1 MFKTHNIKRAVKAWM
16 GYGHLPPRVSD
27 KLPGKDILVLAPH
40 PDDEALGCGG
50 SLLGLSSNQNA
61 CIVFL
66 TDGGM
71 GDPKG
76 KYENIVLLRKKEA
89 KSAWEKHDHCKLE
102 FLGFP
107 DGKLGENVEKAIEDI
122 SKLGKFDL
130 ILTTSPVDRHPDH
143 RASAKIAVRLSK
155 EWSADIWAY
164 EVWTVLPVSRVVDI
178 TERINQKISLIRHY
192 KSQLD
197 YQNLE
202 HNLIGLNAYRSID
215 GGSNSGYMEGFLE
228 LSPEDIETFS

>member
-1 MFKTHNIKRAVKAWM
+1 M
-16 GYGHLPPRVSD
+16 
-27 KLPGKDILVLAPH
+27 
-40 PDDEALGCGG
+40 
-50 SLLGLSSNQNA
+50 
-61 CIVFL
+61 
-66 TDGGM
+66 
-71 GDPKG
+71 
-76 KYENIVLLRKKEA
+76 
-89 KSAWEKHDHCKLE
+89 
-102 FLGFP
+102 
-107 DGKLGENVEKAIEDI
+107 
-122 SKLGKFDL
+122 GKFDL

-155 EWSADIWAY
+155 EWSASIWAY
-164 EVWTVLPVSRVVDI
+164 EVWTALPVSRVVDI